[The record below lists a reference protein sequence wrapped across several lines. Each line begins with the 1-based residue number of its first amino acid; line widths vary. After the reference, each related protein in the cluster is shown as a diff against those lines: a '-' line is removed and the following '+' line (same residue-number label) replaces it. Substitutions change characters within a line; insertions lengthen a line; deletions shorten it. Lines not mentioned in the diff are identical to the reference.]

1 MTGMTADDDYL
12 ELLQVLSTIAEGG
25 DADAAVRRILE
36 LLPSAVG
43 PAWVRELAYVARH
56 YSSSE
61 PATGTA
67 LVALARR
74 AIARYPCPACEQVVL
89 DEPAWSDE
97 SSASD
102 DICPSCG
109 IQFGYQDAALDSRE
123 LVYERW
129 RESWLANGRRPIGI
143 KPRDREVGPP

>member
-1 MTGMTADDDYL
+1 VNADEDYR
-12 ELLQVLSTIAEGG
+12 ELLSVLSTIAEGG
-25 DADAAVRRILE
+25 ETDVAVRRIRE
-36 LLPSAVG
+36 LLPSVVG

-102 DICPSCG
+102 EICPSCG
-109 IQFGYQDAALDSRE
+109 IQFGYQDADLNSRE

-129 RESWLANGRRPIGI
+129 RESWLANGRRPIGL
-143 KPRDREVGPP
+143 KPRRQQLGSP